1 MDFALSLGAQVLAGE
16 PMSRHTTFGIG
27 GPAEYFVTPRHWDDV
42 RSIMDFGRR
51 SGMPVM
57 ALGNGSNLLVS
68 DRGIAGA
75 VLYTGALRDV
85 RFTDSGMECGA
96 GLPLREA
103 CELAR
108 DHGLTGL
115 EFAYGIPG
123 TVGGAVYMNAGAYG
137 GEMKDVVARAEYF
150 GADGAGELS
159 GDALAFEYR
168 TSAFTDSGR
177 LITRVTFRL
186 LPGERGKIDSVMQE
200 LMGRRRSKQPLEL
213 PSAGSVFRRPPGHF
227 AGTLIESC
235 GLKGLRIGGAEVSV
249 KHAGFIVN
257 VGGATC
263 ADVLALIARIQQEVS
278 RQTGVRLEP
287 EIRVVGN

>member
-1 MDFALSLGAQVLAGE
+1 MDFAVSLGAEVLTGE

-27 GPAEYFVTPRHWDDV
+27 GPAEYFVTPRRWDDV
-42 RSIMDFGRR
+42 RKIMDFGGR
-51 SGMPVM
+51 SGVPVM

-68 DRGIAGA
+68 DRGITGA
-75 VLYTGALRDV
+75 VLCTGALRDV
-85 RFTDSGMECGA
+85 RFTDSGMECDA
-96 GLPLREA
+96 GLSLREA
-103 CELAR
+103 CKLAR

-137 GEMKDVVARAEYF
+137 GEMKDVVERAEYI
-150 GADGAGELS
+150 GAGCAGELS
-159 GDALAFEYR
+159 GAALAFDYR
-168 TSAFTDSGR
+168 RSAFTDSDR
-177 LITRVTFRL
+177 LITRAAFHL
-186 LPGERGKIDSVMQE
+186 LPGEREKIDATMQE

-213 PSAGSVFRRPPGHF
+213 PSAGSVFRRPPGRF

-263 ADVLALIARIQQEVS
+263 ADVLALIAKIQQEVS

-287 EIRVVGN
+287 EIKVVGN